1 MTAHVAVGEIAGVAG
16 RLEFVLGDLAH
27 EEVDAI
33 VNPSNSGFLLSFTGV
48 NGALLEA
55 AGAGLAEECRGLGLA
70 AEADVRATGSGKL
83 RCRYVLHAVSPIWH
97 DGTRGERERLARL
110 HRNVAAAAI
119 ELGCSSIALPAVGC
133 GAHRFPPE
141 VAAGVAVTTVE
152 EALAAH
158 SRLELVRFVFLSA
171 SLRDEYR
178 AVSESAVC
186 R

>member
-1 MTAHVAVGEIAGVAG
+1 MLLWARLLVVAC
-16 RLEFVLGDLAH
+16 RLEFVVGDLAR

-55 AGAGLAEECRGLGLA
+55 AGEELAEQCRRLGLA
-70 AEADVRATGSGKL
+70 AEGEVRATGPGRL

-97 DGTRGERERLARL
+97 DGTRGERERLALL
-110 HRNVAAAAI
+110 HRNVAALAV
-119 ELGCSSIALPAVGC
+119 ELGCRSIALPAVGC

-141 VAAGVAVTTVE
+141 VAAEVAVGAVE
-152 EALAAH
+152 EALTAH
-158 SRLELVRFVFLSA
+158 QTLSLVRFVFLSE
-171 SLRDEYR
+171 SLRDDYQ
-178 AVSESAVC
+178 AVSNGAVC